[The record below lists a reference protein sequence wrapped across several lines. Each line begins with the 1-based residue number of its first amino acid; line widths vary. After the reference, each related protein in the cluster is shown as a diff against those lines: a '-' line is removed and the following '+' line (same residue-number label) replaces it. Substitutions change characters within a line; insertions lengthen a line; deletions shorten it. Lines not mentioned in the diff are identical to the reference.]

1 MRGNTLEL
9 PSISKTCLKPHKS
22 QFPLRSQILTSTS
35 FVIGI
40 DTGGTYTDAVVI
52 ERNTQR
58 ILSSAKSITTKG
70 DLAVGVGLAMQ
81 AAVAELAGRAK
92 PQDIKLVSI
101 STTLATNAVVEGHGG
116 AAAVILIGFD
126 DKMVERT
133 GISTAFADM
142 PLLRIAG
149 GHDHNGDEAN
159 PLDRSALRTALE
171 NLRGRVNGIAIA
183 STFAVRNN
191 AHELQA
197 REIVQQMLQLPVTL
211 SSELSSALDAPRR
224 ALTAVL
230 NARLVG
236 HIAHLIA
243 AVKRAMLSMHIECP
257 LMIMKGDG
265 ALTSAESVV
274 QRPIE
279 TILSGPAASLVG
291 AKWLSGL
298 DNFLMSDMG
307 GTTTDVGILENGQ
320 PMVAVNGA
328 EVGGWRT
335 MVKAIDVKTIG
346 LGGDSEIS
354 IGLNGKIDVGPQRAL
369 PLSLLASRKPQLVA
383 MLEADLSE
391 TEGGSL
397 LGRFLVLPFGRQTA
411 TQHAG
416 LTPRESEIL
425 AALSD
430 DPVPL
435 RKLAMS
441 SAAQRAVTSLR
452 RKGLLQVCALTPSD
466 AAHVL
471 DLQNNWAK
479 QAAVLGATLLAKH
492 RNMKRPDDAAL
503 HAFCKEIWSITVTK
517 SARILA
523 DTALGDVTDSN
534 TLIDA
539 VCEGRSHFGRARVAI
554 IPQIPIVAVGG
565 PVRVYYT
572 EVAHRLGTE
581 VVFAPYCDVANAVG
595 AAAAMVAERIAVS
608 VEGDGNG
615 VFRVHGGGI
624 AELFLSGQKAL
635 QRAGEIASERA
646 ITQSLSHGATNPLLQ
661 VSIEKRLL
669 PDATSD
675 EGLLTATVTASAIG
689 RPVEG

>member
-1 MRGNTLEL
+1 M
-9 PSISKTCLKPHKS
+9 SSK
-22 QFPLRSQILTSTS
+22 S

-52 ERNTQR
+52 ERNSQR

-81 AAVAELAGRAK
+81 AAVAELKGQAK

-116 AAAVILIGFD
+116 SVAVILIGFD

-133 GISTAFADM
+133 GIAVAFADM
-142 PLLRIAG
+142 PIIRVAG
-149 GHDHNGDEAN
+149 GHDHNGDIAA
-159 PLDRSALRTALE
+159 PLDAPALKAALD
-171 NLRGRVNGIAIA
+171 NLQGRVTAIAIA

-191 AHELQA
+191 AHELAA
-197 REIVQQMLQLPVTL
+197 RKLVQEILSLPVTL

-224 ALTAVL
+224 ALTSVL

-243 AVKRAMLSMHIECP
+243 AVKRAMQTMNIECP

-320 PMVAVNGA
+320 PLVAPHGA

-346 LGGDSEIS
+346 LGGDSEIA
-354 IGLNGKIDVGPQRAL
+354 IGLNGKIDVGPQRAV
-369 PLSLLASRKPQLVA
+369 PLSLLAQRKPQLIA
-383 MLEADLSE
+383 MLEVDLTE

-397 LGRFLVLPFGRQTA
+397 LGRFLVLPFGRHST
-411 TQHAG
+411 TPPAG
-416 LTPRESEIL
+416 LNAREIEIL

-430 DPVPL
+430 NPTPM
-435 RKLAMS
+435 RKIAVS

-471 DLQNNWAK
+471 DLQDNWVK

-492 RNMKRPDDAAL
+492 RTMKRPDEKVLRD
-503 HAFCKEIWSITVTK
+503 FCHEIWSITVAK
-517 SARILA
+517 SARIIA
-523 DTALGDVTDSN
+523 DTALGNVTDSN
-534 TLIDA
+534 SLIDA
-539 VCEGRSHFGRARVAI
+539 VCEGHPRVGRARITIA
-554 IPQIPIVAVGG
+554 PHIPIVAVGG

-572 EVAHRLGTE
+572 EVARRLGTE
-581 VVFAPYCDVANAVG
+581 VIFAPYCDVANAVG
-595 AAAAMVAERIAVS
+595 AAAAMVSERITVT

-615 VFRVHGGGI
+615 TFRVHCGGV
-624 AELFLSGQKAL
+624 AELFASGTKAL
-635 QRAGEIASERA
+635 ERAREIAGHRA
-646 ITQSLSHGATNPLLQ
+646 KSQALEHGATNPQLEIT
-661 VSIEKRLL
+661 IEKQLL
-669 PDATSD
+669 PEATND
-675 EGLLTATVTASAIG
+675 DGLLTATVTASAIG
-689 RPVEG
+689 RPVEDAPSFTPP

>member
-1 MRGNTLEL
+1 VSSR
-9 PSISKTCLKPHKS
+9 
-22 QFPLRSQILTSTS
+22 S

-52 ERNTQR
+52 ERNSQR

-81 AAVAELAGRAK
+81 AAVAELKGQAK
-92 PQDIKLVSI
+92 PEDIKLVSI

-116 AAAVILIGFD
+116 SAAVILIGFD
-126 DKMVERT
+126 DKMVDRT
-133 GISTAFADM
+133 GIAAAFADM
-142 PLLRIAG
+142 PIIRIAG
-149 GHDHNGDEAN
+149 GHDHNGDMAA
-159 PLDRSALRTALE
+159 PLDAATLKAALE
-171 NLRGRVNGIAIA
+171 NLQGRVTAIAIA

-191 AHELQA
+191 VHELQA
-197 REIVQQMLQLPVTL
+197 RKLVQETLSLPVTL

-224 ALTAVL
+224 ALTSVL

-243 AVKRAMLSMHIECP
+243 AVKRAMQIMNIECP

-320 PMVAVNGA
+320 PLVAPHGA

-354 IGLNGKIDVGPQRAL
+354 IGLNGKIDVGPQRAV
-369 PLSLLASRKPQLVA
+369 PLSLLAQRKPQLIA
-383 MLEADLSE
+383 MLEVDLTE

-397 LGRFLVLPFGRQTA
+397 LGRFLVLPFGRHTA
-411 TQHAG
+411 TPPAG
-416 LTPRESEIL
+416 LNARETEIL

-430 DPVPL
+430 NPVPM
-435 RKLAMS
+435 RKIAVS

-471 DLQNNWAK
+471 DLQDNWAK
-479 QAAVLGATLLAKH
+479 QAAILGATLLAKH
-492 RNMKRPDDAAL
+492 RTMVRPNEKAL
-503 HAFCKEIWSITVTK
+503 RDFCQEIWSITVAK
-517 SARILA
+517 SARIIA
-523 DTALGDVTDSN
+523 DTALGNVSDSN
-534 TLIDA
+534 SLIDA
-539 VCEGRSHFGRARVAI
+539 VCEGRPLVGRARISITPHV
-554 IPQIPIVAVGG
+554 PIVAVGG

-572 EVAHRLGTE
+572 EVARRLGTD
-581 VVFAPYCDVANAVG
+581 VIFAPYCDVANAVG
-595 AAAAMVAERIAVS
+595 AAAAMVAERITVT

-615 VFRVHGGGI
+615 TFRVHGGGV
-624 AELFLSGQKAL
+624 AEQFASGTKAL
-635 QRAGEIASERA
+635 ERAKEMASQRAKVQALD
-646 ITQSLSHGATNPLLQ
+646 QGATNPQLE
-661 VSIEKRLL
+661 VTIEKQLL
-669 PDATSD
+669 PEATND
-675 EGLLTATVTASAIG
+675 DGLLTATVTASAIG
-689 RPVEG
+689 RPVM

>member
-1 MRGNTLEL
+1 V
-9 PSISKTCLKPHKS
+9 SSK
-22 QFPLRSQILTSTS
+22 S

-52 ERNTQR
+52 ERNSQR

-81 AAVAELAGRAK
+81 AAVSELKSQIK
-92 PQDIKLVSI
+92 PEDIKLVSI

-116 AAAVILIGFD
+116 SAAVILIGFD

-133 GISTAFADM
+133 GIAAAFADM
-142 PLLRIAG
+142 PIIRITG
-149 GHDHNGDEAN
+149 GHDHNGDMAA
-159 PLDRSALRTALE
+159 PLDNTALKTALE
-171 NLRGRVNGIAIA
+171 NLQGRVTAIAIA

-191 AHELQA
+191 VHELAA
-197 REIVQQMLQLPVTL
+197 RTLVQQALSLPVTL

-224 ALTAVL
+224 ALTSVL

-243 AVKRAMLSMHIECP
+243 AVKRAMTTMSIDCP

-320 PMVAVNGA
+320 PLVAPHGA

-354 IGLNGKIDVGPQRAL
+354 IGLNGKIDVGPQRAV
-369 PLSLLASRKPQLVA
+369 PLSLLAQRKPQLIA
-383 MLEADLSE
+383 MLEVDLTE

-397 LGRFLVLPFGRQTA
+397 LGRFLVLPFGRHTA
-411 TQHAG
+411 TPPAG
-416 LTPRESEIL
+416 LNARETEIL

-430 DPVPL
+430 NPIPM
-435 RKLAMS
+435 RKIAVS

-452 RKGLLQVCALTPSD
+452 RKGLLQVSALTPSD

-471 DLQNNWAK
+471 DLQDNWAK
-479 QAAVLGATLLAKH
+479 QAAVLGAKLLAKH
-492 RNMKRPDDAAL
+492 RTMVRPNEKVLRD
-503 HAFCKEIWSITVTK
+503 FCQEIWSITVAK
-517 SARILA
+517 SARIIA

-534 TLIDA
+534 SLIDA
-539 VCEGRSHFGRARVAI
+539 VCEGRPLVGRARVAI
-554 IPQIPIVAVGG
+554 APQVPIVAVGG

-572 EVAHRLGTE
+572 EVARRLGTD
-581 VVFAPYCDVANAVG
+581 VIFAPYCDVANAVG
-595 AAAAMVAERIAVS
+595 AAAAMVAERIIVT

-615 VFRVHGGGI
+615 TFRVHGGGV
-624 AELFLSGQKAL
+624 AEQFASGTKAL
-635 QRAGEIASERA
+635 ERAKEIASQRA
-646 ITQSLSHGATNPLLQ
+646 KTQALDQGATDPQLE
-661 VSIEKRLL
+661 VTVEKQHL
-669 PDATSD
+669 PEATND
-675 EGLLTATVTASAIG
+675 DGLLTATVTASAIG

>member
-1 MRGNTLEL
+1 M
-9 PSISKTCLKPHKS
+9 SSK
-22 QFPLRSQILTSTS
+22 S

-52 ERNTQR
+52 ERNSQR

-81 AAVAELAGRAK
+81 AAVAELKGQAK
-92 PQDIKLVSI
+92 PQDIQLVSI

-116 AAAVILIGFD
+116 TAAVVLIGFD

-133 GISTAFADM
+133 GIAAAFADM
-142 PLLRIAG
+142 PIIRIAG
-149 GHDHNGDEAN
+149 GHDHNGDMAA
-159 PLDRSALRTALE
+159 PLDTPALQAALE
-171 NLRGRVNGIAIA
+171 NLQGRVTAIAIA

-191 AHELQA
+191 AHELAA
-197 REIVQQMLQLPVTL
+197 RTLVQQILSLPVTL

-224 ALTAVL
+224 ALTSVL

-243 AVKRAMLSMHIECP
+243 AVKRAMQTMSIECP

-298 DNFLMSDMG
+298 DDFLMSDMG

-320 PMVAVNGA
+320 PLVAHHGA

-354 IGLNGKIDVGPQRAL
+354 IGLNGKIDIGPQRAV
-369 PLSLLASRKPQLVA
+369 PLSLLAERKPQLIA
-383 MLEADLSE
+383 MLEVDLTE

-397 LGRFLVLPFGRQTA
+397 LGRFLVLPFGRHT
-411 TQHAG
+411 TTPTAG
-416 LTPRESEIL
+416 LTAREVEIL

-430 DPVPL
+430 NPTPL
-435 RKLAMS
+435 RKIAVS

-471 DLQNNWAK
+471 DLQDNWTK

-492 RNMKRPDDAAL
+492 RSMKRPDEKAL
-503 HAFCKEIWSITVTK
+503 ADFCHEIWSITVAK
-517 SARILA
+517 SARIIA
-523 DTALGDVTDSN
+523 DTALGNVTDSN

-539 VCEGRSHFGRARVAI
+539 VCEGRPRVGRARITVA
-554 IPQIPIVAVGG
+554 PSIPIVAVGG

-572 EVAHRLGTE
+572 EVARRLGTD
-581 VVFAPYCDVANAVG
+581 VIFAPWCDVANAVG
-595 AAAAMVAERIAVS
+595 AAAAMVAERITVT

-615 VFRVHGGGI
+615 TFRVHGGGI
-624 AELFLSGQKAL
+624 AEQFGSGAKAL
-635 QRAGEIASERA
+635 ERAKEIASHRA
-646 ITQSLSHGATNPLLQ
+646 QTQALEQGASNPQLELTVEKQLLPEATN
-661 VSIEKRLL
+661 
-669 PDATSD
+669 DD
-675 EGLLTATVTASAIG
+675 GLLTATVTASAIG